1 MCGLS
6 WTLALQYSLLP
17 LMMLHAARKLLL
29 FPSIWLSFTTCTLC
43 SAGTP
48 SVAATLADIQA
59 CYDCLRTRFSKQ
71 PGDIVLYGQSVGRCA
86 PCCMPA

>member
-1 MCGLS
+1 MKPPVASRQHPLVVHRPLS
-6 WTLALQYSLLP
+6 LP
-17 LMMLHAARKLLL
+17 
-29 FPSIWLSFTTCTLC
+29 
-43 SAGTP
+43 AGTP

-86 PCCMPA
+86 MVTWRHSMESVSGEEAADLLLRCC